1 MINFN
6 SSTEKPQSLLEQI
19 QQRQD
24 KLSEKLA
31 SGKQINSAADGA
43 AAQQIIDRLTSE
55 VEGGRQAVNN
65 AYDGI
70 SLAQVAESGLEGI
83 NNDVNRPT
91 SVKAPRLG
99 RLESLHDNS
108 LSGKS
113 CVSMNIDRK
122 NFIARR
128 ILSPVHACPH
138 RANNNRRYN
147 F

>member
-83 NNDVNRPT
+83 NNDVNRIRELT
-91 SVKAPRLG
+91 LQSGSGVLNDADRQDSQKG
-99 RLESLHDNS
+99 RDKKS
-108 LSGKS
+108 S
-113 CVSMNIDRK
+113 CVAYAEQQI
-122 NFIARR
+122 
-128 ILSPVHACPH
+128 
-138 RANNNRRYN
+138 
-147 F
+147 

>member
-6 SSTEKPQSLLEQI
+6 TDKPMSLLDQV
-19 QQRQD
+19 QQRQE
-24 KLSEKLA
+24 KMSEKLA

-83 NNDVNRPT
+83 NNDVNR
-91 SVKAPRLG
+91 
-99 RLESLHDNS
+99 
-108 LSGKS
+108 
-113 CVSMNIDRK
+113 DRK
-122 NFIARR
+122 
-128 ILSPVHACPH
+128 SVV
-138 RANNNRRYN
+138 
-147 F
+147 